1 MIAIY
6 AGTLYPRCFPLPST
20 TSPILPVTL
29 PMVFTP
35 SSPLYSSLPCT
46 LPHSAPLPHDL
57 PLTVPHSPP
66 SLPHPLRQVHT
77 PQDHDR
83 RTTTPYRRCTPARTS
98 PNQQIYPALYRRP
111 RPLYDTSG
119 LLPRTL
125 AGFNQGRRKKISREI
140 RYFWVSLCSLYSVF
154 FFLLFCFNSSHILLR
169 RLL

>member
-1 MIAIY
+1 VIAIY
-6 AGTLYPRCFPLPST
+6 AGTLYTRASLFLRPPL
-20 TSPILPVTL
+20 L
-29 PMVFTP
+29 
-35 SSPLYSSLPCT
+35 SSLLLFQWCSHPLHLSTPLSLALSHT
-46 LPHSAPLPHDL
+46 LLLSLTIYPLL
-57 PLTVPHSPP
+57 SFT
-66 SLPHPLRQVHT
+66 PHPLRQVHT

-111 RPLYDTSG
+111 RSLHDTFG

-154 FFLLFCFNSSHILLR
+154 LFFSTLLFL
-169 RLL
+169 